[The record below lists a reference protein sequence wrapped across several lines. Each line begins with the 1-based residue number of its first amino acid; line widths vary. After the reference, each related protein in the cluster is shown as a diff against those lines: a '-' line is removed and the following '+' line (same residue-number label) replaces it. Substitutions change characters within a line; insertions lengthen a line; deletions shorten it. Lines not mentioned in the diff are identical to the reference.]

1 MTDRPTL
8 ASLSTRVA
16 VIETRNEAKDKADAD
31 RDKLLKEMN
40 DKLTDL
46 VSLKDQGRGAVW
58 LLGIIWASG
67 VMGGLVALWHWLRG

>member
-16 VIETRNEAKDKADAD
+16 IIETRNEAKDRADAE
-31 RDKLLKEMN
+31 RDLLLKEMN
-40 DKLTDL
+40 EKLTAL
-46 VSLKDQGRGAVW
+46 VSLKDQGRGAFW

-67 VMGGLVALWHWLRG
+67 VLGGLVALWHWLKG